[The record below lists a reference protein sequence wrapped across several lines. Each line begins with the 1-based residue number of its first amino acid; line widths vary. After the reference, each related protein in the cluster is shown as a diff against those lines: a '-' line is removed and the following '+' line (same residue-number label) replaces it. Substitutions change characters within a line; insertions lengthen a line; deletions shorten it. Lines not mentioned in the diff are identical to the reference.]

1 MSALYIVK
9 EGLSGFRRAKLAAL
23 GSVLTISIALLLLG
37 IFYVISTNTSRIME
51 SIRERVEMEAFLQQP
66 VSNQRV
72 AEIEREIMNIQ
83 GVERVRFI
91 SKEEAARIFKEEF
104 GEEINDVLEFNP
116 LPPSFKIYLQA
127 DYRTTARAE
136 TISQAVKAVGGV
148 DDVIYRK
155 GMLEFIEKQ
164 ARLLY
169 YIGLGIGILIAIS
182 AIFLVSNTIRLTI
195 YAKRKSIQTM
205 KLVGASRWFVRA
217 PFLLEGVVQ
226 GLLGGGIASA
236 VIYYATGAAVNYVSE
251 DLAQFILVDAR
262 IYALIIAVGLVLG
275 LFGSTVSVRRFIGES
290 VAN

>member
-127 DYRTTARAE
+127 DYRTTTKAE
-136 TISQAVKAVGGV
+136 AISQAVKAVGGV

>member
-9 EGLSGFRRAKLAAL
+9 EGFSGFRRAKLAAL
-23 GSVLTISIALLLLG
+23 GSVITITIALLLLG
-37 IFYVISTNTSRIME
+37 VFYVISTNTSRIME

-66 VSNQRV
+66 VSNQRIS
-72 AEIEREIMNIQ
+72 EIERQIMNVQ
-83 GVERVRFI
+83 GVERVKFI
-91 SKEEAARIFKEEF
+91 SKEEAARVFKEEF

-116 LPPSFKIYLQA
+116 LPPSFKIYLQEA
-127 DYRTTARAE
+127 YRTTTKAE
-136 TISQAVKAVGGV
+136 AISQAIKAVSGV

-164 ARLLY
+164 SRILY

-217 PFLLEGVVQ
+217 PFLVEGLVQ
-226 GLLGGGIASA
+226 GMLGAGLA
-236 VIYYATGAAVNYVSE
+236 VGTMYYVTGAAVSFLSE
-251 DLAQFILVDAR
+251 DLAQFILVDASM
-262 IYALIIAVGLVLG
+262 YAAIIVAGIFLG
-275 LFGSTVSVRRFIGES
+275 LFGSAISVRRFIGET
-290 VAN
+290 VAG